1 MLFTEYT
8 LFKSKKEQFLAD
20 SKYKQN
26 LSKQL
31 AEKGCSTIRAS
42 DDVDVLIVK
51 ATVES
56 AVNNPSVLFGK
67 YTDLLIFFLFHFD
80 LNSNDIYFK
89 SMRTSST
96 TMKIWDIRRTVS
108 TLGLDACHIM
118 PFVKGYFWL

>member
-1 MLFTEYT
+1 
-8 LFKSKKEQFLAD
+8 
-20 SKYKQN
+20 
-26 LSKQL
+26 L
-31 AEKGCSTIRAS
+31 AEKGCSTIHAS